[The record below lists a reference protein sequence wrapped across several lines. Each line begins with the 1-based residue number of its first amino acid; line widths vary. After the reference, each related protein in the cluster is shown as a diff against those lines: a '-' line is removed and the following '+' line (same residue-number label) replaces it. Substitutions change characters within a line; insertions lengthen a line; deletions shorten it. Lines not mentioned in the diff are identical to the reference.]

1 MRALTAIGEVGI
13 EAGGRSYL
21 LRPSLFSM
29 SQIGT
34 PAEIV
39 ETTAILLAEEPEQ
52 PYVLKCFRKQRF
64 ECALTVVYSC
74 AGDQDIGDLVGG
86 MVPTGRG
93 RIGYSAG
100 LLPLADIVAIAQGLI
115 RHGIMGDVSPEP
127 GRVGETMRE
136 FKAAEFVAAAIAHL
150 GMTESDAWNLTMTS
164 FVQVMKSKYP
174 PKPGPKPMTAGDVDA
189 TLARLAKINALRA
202 GKK

>member
-13 EAGGRSYL
+13 EHGGRSYL

-39 ETTAILLAEEPEQ
+39 EVTAMLLAPEPAD
-52 PYVLKCFRKQRF
+52 PYLLKRFRKERF
-64 ECALTVVYSC
+64 EHALTVLYCC
-74 AGDQDIGDLVGG
+74 AGEQDLGDLIGG
-86 MVPTGRG
+86 MVPGRG
-93 RIGYSAG
+93 RISYSPG
-100 LLPLADIVAIAQGLI
+100 KMPLSDIVAIAQGLI
-115 RHGIMGDVSPEP
+115 RHGILGDAEPEP
-127 GRVGETMRE
+127 GRVGEPMKE
-136 FKAAEFVAAAIAHL
+136 FKAVDFVSAAIAHL

-164 FVQVMKSKYP
+164 FIQVMRSKFP

-189 TLARLAKINALRA
+189 KLARLAKINAARA